1 MVVNPRRLC
10 QTWWKEVLKKV
21 KKAVVFIDNEAA
33 ECLHWNGGLFELI
46 SSGATCVKEFSSF
59 EKGEENQKKAVFI
72 TSSPKLNTSRV
83 ILRDLIKSSYFE
95 YCVLMTAVHPS
106 VHHLAK
112 YGTYREGE
120 TDMSVFHSLET
131 DMLQWMGNMNFTV
144 EIFHIPLFLVS
155 VTEHLFLTPPFRDL
169 FPLLDADLPR
179 VQQLH
184 ARLTKNDN
192 FMVDL
197 LSSLEVSVLPLELQV
212 TLRHLACSLHSLF
225 SALDVREDIFTMGTT
240 SSLIAGILDTLPMA
254 VNRRK
259 TASARCSLILVD
271 RSLDLSIA
279 TGHSSESLL
288 DRIVA
293 VLPHLP
299 GHSVDVAVNVA
310 PLTNSKVSSLLDDM
324 IVAPGCLAHSDAEHC
339 PQVLEWLV
347 TARHKDVLLGLHQLL
362 GTVMPDGV
370 QDTVR
375 RVTPHALE
383 KQVAAF
389 KGKPDALAQ
398 SCGLL
403 QQALAVVQALKSPRT
418 AHLDQL
424 LSLEKLLFLNL
435 NSDKNMK
442 NVQEQLRKLIQTRHE
457 RQLTLRQLLSLLIHV
472 YSLAGTT
479 LKFSE
484 TEERQLHDALRWGI
498 IQDRDDSLLPEF
510 ASDDI
515 VEEKVVR
522 IMDRLHSIGRARN
535 DLTKYRSLL
544 NLHGD
549 KQTATPCGLVQ
560 RLATDLIDSSR
571 PDIPDLACRSA
582 GLKELLKSGFSI
594 LLNRP
599 RQQHPLENPLVLVY
613 VVGGVTA
620 QEVRL
625 IQELVPGTQIL
636 VGGTSL
642 ITAEDIVDSVFVKD
656 SLMQEGI

>member
-259 TASARCSLILVD
+259 
-271 RSLDLSIA
+271 
-279 TGHSSESLL
+279 
-288 DRIVA
+288 
-293 VLPHLP
+293 
-299 GHSVDVAVNVA
+299 
-310 PLTNSKVSSLLDDM
+310 
-324 IVAPGCLAHSDAEHC
+324 
-339 PQVLEWLV
+339 VLEWLV